1 MDPAEFEKLVDEGV
15 ALIPKQFRDK
25 LDNVVIFTAL
35 YPTLEQQR
43 KIDLRPGWTL
53 FGLYEGV
60 PIPKRGS
67 SYAMVLPD
75 KITIF
80 QGPIQNAAG
89 GDPERM
95 RVIVK
100 NTVWHEIA
108 HHFGM
113 NEKEVRAAEARR
125 AEESQE

>member
-15 ALIPKQFRDK
+15 NLIPRQFREK
-25 LDNVVIFTAL
+25 LDNVAIFTDL

-60 PIPKRGS
+60 PLTKRGS
-67 SYAMVLPD
+67 SYAMVPPD
-75 KITIF
+75 RITIF

-89 GDPERM
+89 GNPE
-95 RVIVK
+95 VIRTIVR

-113 NEKEVRAAEARR
+113 NEKEVREAEAKRTRR
-125 AEESQE
+125 SQE